1 MYYAYSR
8 LPFMTE
14 ARSERGSFLNAAR
27 MSIIYNKV
35 LVVLVPFGMMQIV
48 PQLFVE
54 TVEEGAGSYE
64 NVTGQNDASVS
75 LLTIMCPS
83 LKQFTDKLYKREGV
97 QVIKDIATIG
107 YAVDGEIKEKTKILI

>member
-1 MYYAYSR
+1 
-8 LPFMTE
+8 MTE

-35 LVVLVPFGMMQIV
+35 LAVLVPLGMMQIV